1 MREIVVRS
9 ISGILYVLVVVFSMY
24 TSREL
29 FMILFLILGLQTLK
43 EFKILIHLKHFIPYL
58 LLPISLL
65 LISYFY
71 PDYPG
76 DIILY
81 TYLGI
86 SLLVSILLAKDVQST
101 KNSLLLKKQKY
112 IPTMLYIISGF
123 VFLTLIP
130 FSKGV
135 FKPEIIVGVFVLI
148 WCNDTFAYII
158 GKSLGKNKLL
168 ERVSPKKTI
177 EGFFGGI
184 LGAVIASFII
194 FNVLDIYTLP
204 VWISLAVIISVCGS
218 IGDLVQSNYKR
229 QAGVKDSGNVMPGHG
244 GLYDRL
250 DSAIYASP
258 FIYAF
263 LQLIT
268 YVS

>member
-9 ISGILYVLVVVFSMY
+9 ISGILYVLVVIFSMY
-24 TSREL
+24 TSREI
-29 FMILFLILGLQTLK
+29 FMVLFLILGLQTLK
-43 EFKILIHLKHFIPYL
+43 EFKKLIHLKHFTPYL

-65 LISYFY
+65 LISYY
-71 PDYPG
+71 YPG

-81 TYLGI
+81 TYLGS

-101 KNSLLLKKQKY
+101 TNTLLLKEKKY
-112 IPTMLYIISGF
+112 IPTMFYIISGF

-130 FSKGV
+130 FSDGV
-135 FKPEIIVGVFVLI
+135 FKPEIIVGVFALI
-148 WCNDTFAYII
+148 SCNDTFAYII

-177 EGFFGGI
+177 EGFFGGLI
-184 LGAVIASFII
+184 GAIIASFII
-194 FNVLDIYTLP
+194 FNVLDIYTLF
-204 VWISLAVIISVCGS
+204 VWVSLAVIISVCGT

>member
-1 MREIVVRS
+1 MREIVVRG

-24 TSREL
+24 ASREI
-29 FMILFLILGLQTLK
+29 FMMLFLILGLQTLK
-43 EFKILIHLKHFIPYL
+43 EFKKLIRLKHFTPYL

-65 LISYFY
+65 LISYY
-71 PDYPG
+71 YPG
-76 DIILY
+76 DIVLY

-86 SLLVSILLAKDVQST
+86 TLLVSILLAKDVQST
-101 KNSLLLKKQKY
+101 TNSLLLKKQKY

-130 FSKGV
+130 FSQDI
-135 FKPEIIVGVFVLI
+135 FKPEIIVGVFALI

-177 EGFFGGI
+177 EGFFGGL

-194 FNVLDIYTLP
+194 FNVLDIYTLAI
-204 VWISLAVIISVCGS
+204 WISLAIIISVCGT

-229 QAGVKDSGNVMPGHG
+229 QAGVKDSGNLMPGHG

>member
-43 EFKILIHLKHFIPYL
+43 EFKKLIHLKHFTPYL

-65 LISYFY
+65 LISYY
-71 PDYPG
+71 YPG

-81 TYLGI
+81 TYLGS

-101 KNSLLLKKQKY
+101 TNTLLLKEKKY

-204 VWISLAVIISVCGS
+204 VWISLGVIISVCGS

-229 QAGVKDSGNVMPGHG
+229 QAGVKDSGNLMPGHG

>member
-1 MREIVVRS
+1 MREIVVRG

-24 TSREL
+24 ASREI
-29 FMILFLILGLQTLK
+29 FMMLFLILGLQTLK
-43 EFKILIHLKHFIPYL
+43 EFKKLIRLKHFTPYL

-65 LISYFY
+65 LISYY
-71 PDYPG
+71 YPG

-86 SLLVSILLAKDVQST
+86 TLLVSILLAKDVQST
-101 KNSLLLKKQKY
+101 TNSLLLKKQKY

-130 FSKGV
+130 FSQDI
-135 FKPEIIVGVFVLI
+135 FKPEIIVGVFALI

-177 EGFFGGI
+177 EGFFGGL

-194 FNVLDIYTLP
+194 FNVLDIYTLAI
-204 VWISLAVIISVCGS
+204 WISLAIIISVCGT

-229 QAGVKDSGNVMPGHG
+229 QAGVKDSGNLMPGHG

>member
-29 FMILFLILGLQTLK
+29 FMTLFLILGLQTLK
-43 EFKILIHLKHFIPYL
+43 EFKKLIHLKHFTPYL

-65 LISYFY
+65 LISYY
-71 PDYPG
+71 YPG

-81 TYLGI
+81 SYLGI
-86 SLLVSILLAKDVQST
+86 TLLVSILLAKDVQST
-101 KNSLLLKKQKY
+101 TNSLLLKKQKY

-130 FSKGV
+130 FSEGV

-204 VWISLAVIISVCGS
+204 VWISLGVIISVCGS

-229 QAGVKDSGNVMPGHG
+229 QAGVKDSGNLMPGHG

>member
-29 FMILFLILGLQTLK
+29 FMMLFLILGLQTLK
-43 EFKILIHLKHFIPYL
+43 EFKKLIHLKHFTPYL

-65 LISYFY
+65 LISYY
-71 PDYPG
+71 YPG
-76 DIILY
+76 NSILY
-81 TYLGI
+81 TYLGS

-101 KNSLLLKKQKY
+101 KNNLLLKKQKY

-177 EGFFGGI
+177 EGFFGGL
-184 LGAVIASFII
+184 LGAVISSFII

-204 VWISLAVIISVCGS
+204 IWISLAFIISVCGS

>member
-9 ISGILYVLVVVFSMY
+9 ISGILYVLIVVFSMY

-43 EFKILIHLKHFIPYL
+43 EFKKLIGLKHFTPYL

-65 LISYFY
+65 LISYY
-71 PDYPG
+71 YPG

-101 KNSLLLKKQKY
+101 TNSLLLKKQKY

-130 FSKGV
+130 FSKEV

-177 EGFFGGI
+177 EGFFGGLI
-184 LGAVIASFII
+184 GAVIASFII
-194 FNVLDIYTLP
+194 FNLLNIYTLP

-229 QAGVKDSGNVMPGHG
+229 QAGVKDSGNLMPGHG

>member
-1 MREIVVRS
+1 MREFIVRS
-9 ISGILYVLVVVFSMY
+9 LSGILYVLVVIFSMH

-29 FMILFLILGLQTLK
+29 FIMLFLILGLQTLK
-43 EFKILIHLKHFIPYL
+43 EYKKIIHLRSFIPYL
-58 LLPISLL
+58 LLPILLL
-65 LISYFY
+65 LISYK
-71 PDYPG
+71 YPG
-76 DIILY
+76 DTLLNI
-81 TYLGI
+81 YLGVT
-86 SLLVSILLAKDVQST
+86 LLVSVLLAKDVKST
-101 KNSLLLKKQKY
+101 TNSPFLKKQKY
-112 IPTMLYIISGF
+112 IPTVFYIISGF

-130 FSKGV
+130 FSNGV

-177 EGFFGGI
+177 EGFFGGL
-184 LGAVIASFII
+184 LGAIIASFII
-194 FNVLDIYTLP
+194 FNVLEIYTLA
-204 VWISLAVIISVCGS
+204 VWIALGVIISTCGT

-229 QAGVKDSGNVMPGHG
+229 QAGVKDSGNLMPGHG

>member
-43 EFKILIHLKHFIPYL
+43 EFKKLIDLKHFTPYL

-65 LISYFY
+65 LISYY
-71 PDYPG
+71 YPG

-101 KNSLLLKKQKY
+101 TNSLLLKKQKY

-130 FSKGV
+130 FSKEV

-177 EGFFGGI
+177 EGFFGGL

-194 FNVLDIYTLP
+194 FNLLNIYTLP

-229 QAGVKDSGNVMPGHG
+229 QAGVKDSGNLMPGHG

>member
-29 FMILFLILGLQTLK
+29 FMTLFLILGLQTLK
-43 EFKILIHLKHFIPYL
+43 EFKKLIHLKHFTPYL

-65 LISYFY
+65 LISYY
-71 PDYPG
+71 YPG

-81 TYLGI
+81 TYLGS

-101 KNSLLLKKQKY
+101 TNTLLLKEKKY
-112 IPTMLYIISGF
+112 IPTMFYIISGF

-130 FSKGV
+130 FSDRV
-135 FKPEIIVGVFVLI
+135 FKPEIIVGVFALI

-177 EGFFGGI
+177 EGFFGGL

-204 VWISLAVIISVCGS
+204 VWISLGVIISVCGS

>member
-29 FMILFLILGLQTLK
+29 FMMLFLILGLQTLK
-43 EFKILIHLKHFIPYL
+43 EFKKLIHLKHFTPYL
-58 LLPISLL
+58 LLPVSLL
-65 LISYFY
+65 LISYY
-71 PDYPG
+71 YPG

-86 SLLVSILLAKDVQST
+86 TLLVSILLAKDVQST
-101 KNSLLLKKQKY
+101 TNSLLLKKQKY

-130 FSKGV
+130 FSQDI
-135 FKPEIIVGVFVLI
+135 FKPEIIVGVFALI

-177 EGFFGGI
+177 EGFFGGL

-194 FNVLDIYTLP
+194 FNVLDIYTLAI
-204 VWISLAVIISVCGS
+204 WISLAIIISVCGT

-229 QAGVKDSGNVMPGHG
+229 QAGVKDSGNLMPGHG

>member
-1 MREIVVRS
+1 
-9 ISGILYVLVVVFSMY
+9 MY
-24 TSREL
+24 TSREI
-29 FMILFLILGLQTLK
+29 FMVLFLILGLQTLK
-43 EFKILIHLKHFIPYL
+43 EFKKLIHLKHFTPYL

-65 LISYFY
+65 LISYY
-71 PDYPG
+71 YPG

-81 TYLGI
+81 TYLGS

-101 KNSLLLKKQKY
+101 TNTLLLKEKKY
-112 IPTMLYIISGF
+112 IPTMFYIISGF

-130 FSKGV
+130 FSDGV
-135 FKPEIIVGVFVLI
+135 FKPEIIVGVFALI
-148 WCNDTFAYII
+148 SCNDTFAYII

-177 EGFFGGI
+177 EGFFGGLI
-184 LGAVIASFII
+184 GAIIASFII
-194 FNVLDIYTLP
+194 FNVLDIYTLF
-204 VWISLAVIISVCGS
+204 VWVSLAVIISVCGT

>member
-1 MREIVVRS
+1 
-9 ISGILYVLVVVFSMY
+9 MY
-24 TSREL
+24 TSREI
-29 FMILFLILGLQTLK
+29 FMVLFLILGFQTLK
-43 EFKILIHLKHFIPYL
+43 EFKKLIQLKSFTSYL

-65 LISYFY
+65 LLSYY
-71 PDYPG
+71 HPG
-76 DIILY
+76 EIILY
-81 TYLGI
+81 IYLGCC
-86 SLLVSILLAKDVQST
+86 LLVNILLAKDLKST
-101 KNSLLLKKQKY
+101 TNSLLLKQQKY
-112 IPTMLYIISGF
+112 IPTMLYIIGGF
-123 VFLTLIP
+123 IFLTRIA
-130 FSKGV
+130 FSDEE
-135 FKPEIIVGVFVLI
+135 FKPQIIVGVFALI
-148 WCNDTFAYII
+148 WCNDTFAYIV

-177 EGFFGGI
+177 EGFFGG
-184 LGAVIASFII
+184 LIAAIIAGLII
-194 FNVLDIYTLP
+194 FNILDIYTLGI
-204 VWISLAVIISVCGS
+204 WISLGVIASVFGT

-229 QAGVKDSGNVMPGHG
+229 QAGVKDSGNLMPGHG

>member
-24 TSREL
+24 TSREI
-29 FMILFLILGLQTLK
+29 FMVLFLILGLQTLK
-43 EFKILIHLKHFIPYL
+43 EFKKLIHLKHFTPYL

-65 LISYFY
+65 LISYY
-71 PDYPG
+71 YPG

-130 FSKGV
+130 FSEGV
-135 FKPEIIVGVFVLI
+135 FKPEIIVGVFALI
-148 WCNDTFAYII
+148 SCNDTFAYII

-177 EGFFGGI
+177 EGFFGGFI
-184 LGAVIASFII
+184 GAVIASFII
-194 FNVLDIYTLP
+194 FNVLDIYTLF
-204 VWISLAVIISVCGS
+204 VWISLAVIISVCGT

-250 DSAIYASP
+250 DSAIYTSP

>member
-1 MREIVVRS
+1 
-9 ISGILYVLVVVFSMY
+9 MY
-24 TSREL
+24 TSREI
-29 FMILFLILGLQTLK
+29 FMVLFLILGFQTLK
-43 EFKILIHLKHFIPYL
+43 EFKKLIQLKSFTSYL

-65 LISYFY
+65 LLSYY
-71 PDYPG
+71 HPG
-76 DIILY
+76 EIILY
-81 TYLGI
+81 IYLGCC
-86 SLLVSILLAKDVQST
+86 LLVNILLAKDLKST
-101 KNSLLLKKQKY
+101 TNSLLLKQQKY
-112 IPTMLYIISGF
+112 IPTMLYIIGGF
-123 VFLTLIP
+123 IFLTRIA
-130 FSKGV
+130 FSDEE
-135 FKPEIIVGVFVLI
+135 FKPQIIVGVFVLI
-148 WCNDTFAYII
+148 WCNDTFAYIV

-177 EGFFGGI
+177 EGFFGG
-184 LGAVIASFII
+184 LIAAIIAGLII
-194 FNVLDIYTLP
+194 FNVLDLYTLGI
-204 VWISLAVIISVCGS
+204 WISLGVIASVFGT

-229 QAGVKDSGNVMPGHG
+229 QAGVKDSGNLMPGHG

>member
-9 ISGILYVLVVVFSMY
+9 ISGILYVLVVIFSMY
-24 TSREL
+24 TSREI
-29 FMILFLILGLQTLK
+29 FMVLFLILGLQTLK
-43 EFKILIHLKHFIPYL
+43 EFKKLIHLKHFTPYL

-65 LISYFY
+65 LISYY
-71 PDYPG
+71 YPG

-81 TYLGI
+81 SYLGS

-101 KNSLLLKKQKY
+101 TNTLLLKEKKY
-112 IPTMLYIISGF
+112 IPTMFYIISGF

-130 FSKGV
+130 FSEGV
-135 FKPEIIVGVFVLI
+135 FKPEIIVGVFALI
-148 WCNDTFAYII
+148 SCNDTFAYII

-177 EGFFGGI
+177 EGFFGGLI
-184 LGAVIASFII
+184 GAVIASFII
-194 FNVLDIYTLP
+194 FNVLDIYTLF
-204 VWISLAVIISVCGS
+204 VWVSLAVIISVCGT

>member
-1 MREIVVRS
+1 
-9 ISGILYVLVVVFSMY
+9 MY
-24 TSREL
+24 TSREI
-29 FMILFLILGLQTLK
+29 FMVLFLILGLQTLK
-43 EFKILIHLKHFIPYL
+43 EFKKLIQLKSFTFYL

-65 LISYFY
+65 LISYY
-71 PDYPG
+71 HPG
-76 DIILY
+76 EIILY
-81 TYLGI
+81 IFLGCC
-86 SLLVSILLAKDVQST
+86 LVVNILLAKDLRST
-101 KNSLLLKKQKY
+101 TNNLLLKKQKY
-112 IPTMLYIISGF
+112 IPTMLYIIGGF
-123 VFLTLIP
+123 VFLTRIP
-130 FSKGV
+130 FSNGV
-135 FKPEIIVGVFVLI
+135 FKPEIIVGVFALI

-168 ERVSPKKTI
+168 ESVSPKKTI
-177 EGFFGGI
+177 EGFFGG
-184 LGAVIASFII
+184 LIAAIIAGFII
-194 FNVLDIYTLP
+194 FNVLDIYTLGI
-204 VWISLAVIISVCGS
+204 WITLGVIISVFGT

-229 QAGVKDSGNVMPGHG
+229 QAGVKDSGNLMPGHG

>member
-1 MREIVVRS
+1 
-9 ISGILYVLVVVFSMY
+9 MY
-24 TSREL
+24 TSREI
-29 FMILFLILGLQTLK
+29 FMVLFLILGFQTLK
-43 EFKILIHLKHFIPYL
+43 EFKKLIQLKSFTSYL

-65 LISYFY
+65 LLSYY
-71 PDYPG
+71 HPG
-76 DIILY
+76 EIILY
-81 TYLGI
+81 IYLGCC
-86 SLLVSILLAKDVQST
+86 LLVNILLAKDLKST
-101 KNSLLLKKQKY
+101 TNSLLLKQQKY
-112 IPTMLYIISGF
+112 IPTMLYIIGGF
-123 VFLTLIP
+123 IFLTRIA
-130 FSKGV
+130 FSDEE
-135 FKPEIIVGVFVLI
+135 FKPQIIVGVFVLI
-148 WCNDTFAYII
+148 WCNDTFAYIV

-177 EGFFGGI
+177 EGFFGG
-184 LGAVIASFII
+184 LIAAIIAGLII
-194 FNVLDIYTLP
+194 FNILDIYTLGI
-204 VWISLAVIISVCGS
+204 WISLGVIASVFGT

-229 QAGVKDSGNVMPGHG
+229 QAGVKDSGNLMPGHG

>member
-29 FMILFLILGLQTLK
+29 FMMLFLILGLQTLK
-43 EFKILIHLKHFIPYL
+43 EFKKLIHLKHFTPYL

-65 LISYFY
+65 LISYY
-71 PDYPG
+71 YPG

-101 KNSLLLKKQKY
+101 KNNLLLKKQKY

-194 FNVLDIYTLP
+194 FNVLDIYTLT

>member
-29 FMILFLILGLQTLK
+29 FMMLFLILGLQTLK
-43 EFKILIHLKHFIPYL
+43 EFKKLIHLKHFIPYL

-65 LISYFY
+65 LISYY
-71 PDYPG
+71 YPG

-101 KNSLLLKKQKY
+101 KNSLLFKKQKY

-148 WCNDTFAYII
+148 WCNDTFAYVI

-194 FNVLDIYTLP
+194 FNVLDIYTIP

>member
-43 EFKILIHLKHFIPYL
+43 EFKKLIGLKHFTPYL

-65 LISYFY
+65 LISYY
-71 PDYPG
+71 YPG

-101 KNSLLLKKQKY
+101 TNSLLLKKQKY

>member
-29 FMILFLILGLQTLK
+29 FMTLFLILGLQTLK
-43 EFKILIHLKHFIPYL
+43 EFKKLIHLKHFIPYL

-65 LISYFY
+65 LISYY
-71 PDYPG
+71 YPG

-101 KNSLLLKKQKY
+101 KNSLLFKKQKY

-148 WCNDTFAYII
+148 WCNDTFAYVI

-194 FNVLDIYTLP
+194 FNVLDIYTIP

>member
-65 LISYFY
+65 LISYY
-71 PDYPG
+71 YPG

-148 WCNDTFAYII
+148 WCNDTFAYVI

>member
-9 ISGILYVLVVVFSMY
+9 ISGILYVLIVVFSMY

-29 FMILFLILGLQTLK
+29 FMMLFLILGLQTLK
-43 EFKILIHLKHFIPYL
+43 EFKKLIGLKHFTPYL

-65 LISYFY
+65 LISYY
-71 PDYPG
+71 YPG

-101 KNSLLLKKQKY
+101 TNSLLLKKQKY

-130 FSKGV
+130 FSKEV

-177 EGFFGGI
+177 EGFFGGLI
-184 LGAVIASFII
+184 GAVIASFII
-194 FNVLDIYTLP
+194 FNLLNIYTLP

-229 QAGVKDSGNVMPGHG
+229 QAGVKDSGNLMPGHG

>member
-1 MREIVVRS
+1 
-9 ISGILYVLVVVFSMY
+9 MY
-24 TSREL
+24 TSREI
-29 FMILFLILGLQTLK
+29 FMVLFLILGFQTLK
-43 EFKILIHLKHFIPYL
+43 EFKKLIQLKSFTSYL

-65 LISYFY
+65 LLSYY
-71 PDYPG
+71 HPG
-76 DIILY
+76 EIILY
-81 TYLGI
+81 IYLGCC
-86 SLLVSILLAKDVQST
+86 LLVNILLAKDLKST
-101 KNSLLLKKQKY
+101 TNSLLLKQQKY
-112 IPTMLYIISGF
+112 IPTMLYIIGGF
-123 VFLTLIP
+123 IFLTRIA
-130 FSKGV
+130 FSDEE
-135 FKPEIIVGVFVLI
+135 FKPQIIVGVFALI
-148 WCNDTFAYII
+148 WCNDTFAYIV

-177 EGFFGGI
+177 EGFFGG
-184 LGAVIASFII
+184 LIAAIIAGLII
-194 FNVLDIYTLP
+194 FNVLDLYTLGI
-204 VWISLAVIISVCGS
+204 WISLGVIASVFGT

-229 QAGVKDSGNVMPGHG
+229 QAGVKDSGNLMPGHG

>member
-43 EFKILIHLKHFIPYL
+43 EFKKLIGLKHFTPYL

-65 LISYFY
+65 LISYY
-71 PDYPG
+71 YPG

-101 KNSLLLKKQKY
+101 TNSLLLKKQKY

-130 FSKGV
+130 FSKEV

-177 EGFFGGI
+177 EGFFGGLI
-184 LGAVIASFII
+184 GAVIASFII
-194 FNVLDIYTLP
+194 FNLLNIYTLP

>member
-24 TSREL
+24 ASREI
-29 FMILFLILGLQTLK
+29 FMMLFLILGLQTLK
-43 EFKILIHLKHFIPYL
+43 EFKKLIRLKHFTPYL

-65 LISYFY
+65 LISYY
-71 PDYPG
+71 YPG
-76 DIILY
+76 DIVLY

-86 SLLVSILLAKDVQST
+86 TLLVSILLAKDVQST
-101 KNSLLLKKQKY
+101 TNSLLLKKQKY

-130 FSKGV
+130 FSQDI
-135 FKPEIIVGVFVLI
+135 FKPEIIVGVFALI

-177 EGFFGGI
+177 EGFFGGL

-194 FNVLDIYTLP
+194 FNVLDIYTLAI
-204 VWISLAVIISVCGS
+204 WISLAIIISVCGT

-229 QAGVKDSGNVMPGHG
+229 QAGVKDSGNLMPGHG

>member
-9 ISGILYVLVVVFSMY
+9 ISGILYVLVVIFSMY
-24 TSREL
+24 TSREI
-29 FMILFLILGLQTLK
+29 FIVLFLILGLQTLK
-43 EFKILIHLKHFIPYL
+43 EFKKLIHLKHFTPYL

-65 LISYFY
+65 LISYY
-71 PDYPG
+71 YPG

-81 TYLGI
+81 TYLGS

-130 FSKGV
+130 FSEGV

-177 EGFFGGI
+177 EGFFGGL
-184 LGAVIASFII
+184 LGAVIVSFII

-229 QAGVKDSGNVMPGHG
+229 QAGVKDSGNLMPGHG

>member
-1 MREIVVRS
+1 MHTSYEI
-9 ISGILYVLVVVFSMY
+9 
-24 TSREL
+24 
-29 FMILFLILGLQTLK
+29 FMVLFLILGLQTLK
-43 EFKILIHLKHFIPYL
+43 EFKKLIQLKPFTSYL

-65 LISYFY
+65 LISYY
-71 PDYPG
+71 HPG
-76 DIILY
+76 EIILY
-81 TYLGI
+81 IYLGCC
-86 SLLVSILLAKDVQST
+86 LLVNILLAKDLKST
-101 KNSLLLKKQKY
+101 TNSLLLKEQKY
-112 IPTMLYIISGF
+112 IPTMLYIIGGF
-123 VFLTLIP
+123 VFITRIA
-130 FSKGV
+130 FSDGV

-168 ERVSPKKTI
+168 ESVSPKKTI
-177 EGFFGGI
+177 EGFFGGLI
-184 LGAVIASFII
+184 GAIIAGFII
-194 FNVLDIYTLP
+194 FNILDIYTLAI
-204 VWISLAVIISVCGS
+204 WISLGVIISVFGT

-229 QAGVKDSGNVMPGHG
+229 QAGVKDSGNLMPGHG

-250 DSAIYASP
+250 DSAIYTSP

>member
-24 TSREL
+24 TSREI
-29 FMILFLILGLQTLK
+29 FMVLFLILGLQSLK
-43 EFKILIHLKHFIPYL
+43 EFKKLIHLKHFTPYL

-65 LISYFY
+65 LISYY
-71 PDYPG
+71 YPG

-81 TYLGI
+81 TYLGS

-101 KNSLLLKKQKY
+101 TNTLLLKEKKY
-112 IPTMLYIISGF
+112 IPTMFYIISGF

-130 FSKGV
+130 FSDGV
-135 FKPEIIVGVFVLI
+135 FKPEIIVGVFALI
-148 WCNDTFAYII
+148 SCNDTFAYII

-177 EGFFGGI
+177 EGFFGGLI
-184 LGAVIASFII
+184 GAVIASFII
-194 FNVLDIYTLP
+194 FNVLDIYTLF
-204 VWISLAVIISVCGS
+204 VWVSLAVIISVCGT

>member
-9 ISGILYVLVVVFSMY
+9 LSGILYLLVVIFSMY
-24 TSREL
+24 TSREI
-29 FMILFLILGLQTLK
+29 FMLLFLILGFQTLK
-43 EFKILIHLKHFIPYL
+43 EFKKLIQLKSFTSYL

-65 LISYFY
+65 LLSYY
-71 PDYPG
+71 HPG
-76 DIILY
+76 EIILY
-81 TYLGI
+81 IYLGCC
-86 SLLVSILLAKDVQST
+86 LLVNILLAKDLKST
-101 KNSLLLKKQKY
+101 TNSLLLKQQKY
-112 IPTMLYIISGF
+112 IPTMLYIIGGF
-123 VFLTLIP
+123 IFLTRIA
-130 FSKGV
+130 FSDEE
-135 FKPEIIVGVFVLI
+135 FKPQIIVGVFVLI
-148 WCNDTFAYII
+148 WCNDTFAYIV

-177 EGFFGGI
+177 EGFFGG
-184 LGAVIASFII
+184 LIAAIIAGLII
-194 FNVLDIYTLP
+194 FNVLDLYTLGI
-204 VWISLAVIISVCGS
+204 WISLGVIASVFGT

-229 QAGVKDSGNVMPGHG
+229 QAGVKDSGNLMPGHG

>member
-1 MREIVVRS
+1 MREIVVRG

-24 TSREL
+24 ASREI
-29 FMILFLILGLQTLK
+29 FMMLFLILGLQTLK
-43 EFKILIHLKHFIPYL
+43 EFKKLIRLKHFTPYL

-65 LISYFY
+65 LISYY
-71 PDYPG
+71 YPG

-86 SLLVSILLAKDVQST
+86 TLLVSILLAKDVQST
-101 KNSLLLKKQKY
+101 TNSLLLKKQKY

-130 FSKGV
+130 FSQDI
-135 FKPEIIVGVFVLI
+135 FKPEIIVGVFALI

-177 EGFFGGI
+177 EGFFGGL

-204 VWISLAVIISVCGS
+204 IWISLAIIISVCGT

-229 QAGVKDSGNVMPGHG
+229 QAGVKDSGNLMPGHG

>member
-1 MREIVVRS
+1 MREIVLRS
-9 ISGILYVLVVVFSMY
+9 ISGILYVLVVIFSMY
-24 TSREL
+24 TSREI
-29 FMILFLILGLQTLK
+29 FMVLFLILGLQTLK
-43 EFKILIHLKHFIPYL
+43 EFKKLIHLKHFTPYL

-65 LISYFY
+65 LISYY
-71 PDYPG
+71 YPG

-81 TYLGI
+81 TYLGS

-101 KNSLLLKKQKY
+101 TNTLLLKEKKY
-112 IPTMLYIISGF
+112 IPTMFYIISGF

-130 FSKGV
+130 FSDGV
-135 FKPEIIVGVFVLI
+135 FKPEIIVGVFFFFF
-148 WCNDTFAYII
+148 CNDTFAYII

-177 EGFFGGI
+177 EGFFGGLI
-184 LGAVIASFII
+184 GAIIASFII
-194 FNVLDIYTLP
+194 FNVLDIYTLF
-204 VWISLAVIISVCGS
+204 VWVSLAVIISVCGT